1 MLAVSTTRASNPRIC
16 LSAFLVLL
24 LGPLALVHGEDGLP
38 NQGGDPLARTSLLCS
53 VTLACVIGVGPASA
67 QSLRD
72 IVKNSE
78 GGRMP
83 TQAEWQQRAAGG
95 DARAQAPAP
104 NVVPAP
110 AETVPPAVSPRSTL
124 TTTCEPPGMPAPTQ
138 LVSVAHQTL
147 IAPVEGTLETVAVTA
162 IGLVTKDHLARYRL
176 GEMPLDFIIYFV
188 RGHVAAVDDHPGDP
202 SEPDLV
208 DTGMVSPRGAAL
220 AQGRPMCRWERLS
233 RTRNG
238 DDTAT
243 TRSRI

>member
-1 MLAVSTTRASNPRIC
+1 
-16 LSAFLVLL
+16 
-24 LGPLALVHGEDGLP
+24 
-38 NQGGDPLARTSLLCS
+38 
-53 VTLACVIGVGPASA
+53 
-67 QSLRD
+67 
-72 IVKNSE
+72 
-78 GGRMP
+78 MP

-95 DARAQAPAP
+95 DARTQAPAP
-104 NVVPAP
+104 NIEPAP
-110 AETVPPAVSPRSTL
+110 AETVPPAVSLRSTL
-124 TTTCEPPGMPAPTQ
+124 TTTCVPPGMPAPTQ

-147 IAPVEGTLETVAVTA
+147 IAPVEGTLATVAVTA
-162 IGLVTKDHLARYRL
+162 IGLVMKDHLARYRL

-188 RGHVAAVDDHPGDP
+188 RGHLAAVDDHPGDP

>member
-1 MLAVSTTRASNPRIC
+1 MV
-16 LSAFLVLL
+16 
-24 LGPLALVHGEDGLP
+24 
-38 NQGGDPLARTSLLCS
+38 RTSLLCS
-53 VTLACVIGVGPASA
+53 VTLACVIGAGPASA

-72 IVKNSE
+72 IARDSE

-95 DARAQAPAP
+95 DAQPRAPAP

-110 AETVPPAVSPRSTL
+110 AETAPPAAPPRSTL
-124 TTTCEPPGMPAPTQ
+124 TTTCVPPGMPALTE
-138 LVSVAHQTL
+138 LVSVAHRTV
-147 IAPVEGTLETVAVTA
+147 IAPVEGALETVAVTV

-176 GEMPLDFIIYFV
+176 GEMPPDFIIYFV
-188 RGHVAAVDDHPGDP
+188 RGHLAAVDDHPGDP

>member
-1 MLAVSTTRASNPRIC
+1 
-16 LSAFLVLL
+16 
-24 LGPLALVHGEDGLP
+24 
-38 NQGGDPLARTSLLCS
+38 
-53 VTLACVIGVGPASA
+53 
-67 QSLRD
+67 
-72 IVKNSE
+72 
-78 GGRMP
+78 MP

-124 TTTCEPPGMPAPTQ
+124 TTTYEPPGMPAPTQ

-220 AQGRPMCRWERLS
+220 AQGGRCIDGNGCRGR
-233 RTRNG
+233 G
-238 DDTAT
+238 TAT
-243 TRSRI
+243 TRLRRAAVSEPIRDTYELAKKKGTRSRVQGPSGSSVTEFR